1 MVSWGAKGKAV
12 QSHTIDLGT
21 RMENLA
27 RVMGESRKVNTIFL
41 AGDGFVEFAFFHVL
55 NMHTVIVAGAD

>member
-1 MVSWGAKGKAV
+1 M
-12 QSHTIDLGT
+12 QSHTINLGT

-41 AGDGFVEFAFFHVL
+41 AGDRFVEFAFFHVI
-55 NMHTVIVAGAD
+55 NMHTVIIAGAD